1 MRAITNSSK
10 KNGIILDP
18 FLGSGTTI
26 IASEKTDRTCF
37 GVEIDPLYVDVIV
50 KRYLTWSDNP
60 KVVCNGEDKTKE
72 WLGIMY

>member
-37 GVEIDPLYVDVIV
+37 GVEIDPLYNV
-50 KRYLTWSDNP
+50 
-60 KVVCNGEDKTKE
+60 
-72 WLGIMY
+72 LGLDP